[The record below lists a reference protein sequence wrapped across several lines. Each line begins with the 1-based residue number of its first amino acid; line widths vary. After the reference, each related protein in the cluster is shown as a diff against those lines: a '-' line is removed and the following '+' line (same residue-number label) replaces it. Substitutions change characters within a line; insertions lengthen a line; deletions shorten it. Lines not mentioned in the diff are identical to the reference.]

1 MSAARRKRVAMLLGK
16 RDEHDTRVRK
26 EAETLAAA
34 GYEVR
39 VFSLASPERPV
50 LETVRGVTYERV
62 ELREVTREAWRR
74 RRRLQEL
81 RLDRYRKRLSS
92 HSAAP
97 ERLHDVAAVTTG
109 RADGRRRAAAGA
121 EATARAVYRAKLRVE
136 RETYLWL
143 LAARWH
149 LELWAAVAEPLAR
162 FDPGVVHSHDLLTL
176 DAGRRHTRRTGALL
190 VYDSHELELHSR
202 RYRTVHQRVVAR
214 VVERVGVRA
223 ARAVITVSAAIAE
236 ELSRTYGIPLPT
248 VLLNSP
254 PLDLSRAPAPLSVRD
269 ACGVGPEETL
279 IVFTGALSPSRGIE
293 QTIDAFPQLP
303 SSFHL
308 ALMGPRKPHL
318 EAAFLEQVAALAL
331 DDRVHL
337 VDPVRGELV
346 SATIATAD
354 AAVIPLM
361 NVCRSYDL
369 TLPNKLFEAVMAGLP
384 IAASSLRG
392 VGGFVRN
399 HELGTLFDA
408 SDPASI
414 ARAIRDVVE
423 RTPPGIADRERLE
436 HLQEEVSWESQGE
449 VLVDLYRRLA
459 TLHDLPRGRPLRGTS
474 RTRRWPDGEPHLHPG
489 LD

>member
-39 VFSLASPERPV
+39 VFSLASPGRPV

-62 ELREVTREAWRR
+62 WLREATREAWRR

-81 RLDRYRKRLSS
+81 RLDRYRRRLSP

-97 ERLHDVAAVTTG
+97 GRDHDVAAVTS
-109 RADGRRRAAAGA
+109 RAGGRRAAAAGA

-176 DAGRRHTRRTGALL
+176 NAGRRHTRRTGALL

-214 VVERVGVRA
+214 MVERVGVRA
-223 ARAVITVSAAIAE
+223 ASAVITVSAAIAE

-254 PLDLSRAPAPLSVRD
+254 PLELSRAPAPFSVRD

-303 SSFHL
+303 PSFHL

-346 SATIATAD
+346 GAVIASAD
-354 AAVIPLM
+354 AAVVPQGT
-361 NVCRSYDL
+361 VARSQDL
-369 TLPNKLFEAVMAGLP
+369 TLPNKLFDAVMAGLP
-384 IAASSLRG
+384 VAAAATTSMSA
-392 VGGFVRN
+392 FVRN
-399 HELGTLFDA
+399 HELGTLFDVN
-408 SDPASI
+408 DPASL

-436 HLQEEVSWESQGE
+436 HLQEQVSWERQGE
-449 VLVDLYRRLA
+449 VLVDLYRRLTA
-459 TLHDLPRGRPLRGTS
+459 LQDLPRGRPLRGAN
-474 RTRRWPDGEPHLHPG
+474 RARRSPDGEPHLHPG
-489 LD
+489 LE